1 MRCPVAL
8 LFLLASLCEAYETD
22 LAVAVDLATMKQ
34 RATAATR
41 LARRSEVSLEQWLEA
56 MRRFSPNGGAREGPW
71 TKVVPLHVDGR
82 LEQTEITVYVPEGY
96 RPERPAPLLL
106 VLHGAGADG
115 RDEYRR
121 WQELADAMDMLVVA
135 PSESGEN
142 EGYAFTRRERTAGL
156 EVLRWARR
164 RFNIDERRVHL
175 TGISRGGHMTWD
187 LGLRHPDRFASL
199 APMVGGP
206 RLDTRG
212 GQCNLR
218 FLENLRSTPIRDL
231 QGEGDDPRLLFNLR
245 LAFTHLKKLGAKDAD
260 LITFPGLG
268 HSFRMDAVD
277 WKTFFEGAAKG
288 PRPKH
293 VVHLCADPR
302 RGRANWLEILAV
314 ERDIKEAF
322 TPQVRPDRWNALDDA
337 GRRRFI
343 VRAAVERT
351 ARLEVVMREPGVF
364 EAESRGVR
372 RFRLL
377 LDTDMFDP
385 KLPVRVNWKGKTRSK
400 KVSASKGV
408 LLRDFV
414 ERFDRTFLPVAEIT
428 VP

>member
-1 MRCPVAL
+1 MRGPLAL
-8 LFLLASLCEAYETD
+8 LFLLGSLCEAYEID
-22 LAVAVDLATMKQ
+22 LAVAVDLATAKQ
-34 RATAATR
+34 RASAATK
-41 LARRSEVSLEQWLEA
+41 LARRREVTLEHWLEA
-56 MRRFSPNGGAREGPW
+56 MRRFSPKGGAREGPW
-71 TKVVPLHVDGR
+71 TKVVPLSVEGR
-82 LEQTEITVYVPEGY
+82 VEQTEVTAYVPAGY
-96 RPERPAPLLL
+96 GPEQPAPLLL

-121 WQELADAMDMLVVA
+121 WQELADAMDMIVVA

-142 EGYAFTRRERTAGL
+142 QGYAFTSRERTAGL

-245 LAFTHLKKLGAKDAD
+245 LAFTHLKKLGAKDVE

-277 WKTFFEGAAKG
+277 WKSFFEGAVRELR
-288 PRPKH
+288 PRH
-293 VVHLCADPR
+293 GVHLCADPR
-302 RGRANWLEILAV
+302 HGRADWMEILAV

-337 GRRRFI
+337 GKRRFI
-343 VRAAVERT
+343 VRAAVQRT
-351 ARLEVVMREPGVF
+351 ARLEVVMRGPGVF

-377 LDTDMFDP
+377 LDAEMYDP
-385 KLPVRVNWKGKTRSK
+385 AAPVRVTWKGKTRSK
-400 KVSASKGV
+400 KVSASRSV

-414 ERFDRTFLPVAEIT
+414 ERFDRTFLPVAEVTI
-428 VP
+428 P

>member
-1 MRCPVAL
+1 
-8 LFLLASLCEAYETD
+8 
-22 LAVAVDLATMKQ
+22 
-34 RATAATR
+34 
-41 LARRSEVSLEQWLEA
+41 
-56 MRRFSPNGGAREGPW
+56 
-71 TKVVPLHVDGR
+71 
-82 LEQTEITVYVPEGY
+82 
-96 RPERPAPLLL
+96 
-106 VLHGAGADG
+106 HGAGADG

-121 WQELADAMDMLVVA
+121 WQGLADALDMIVVA

-142 EGYAFTRRERTAGL
+142 DGYAFTPRERTAGL
-156 EVLRWARR
+156 EALRWARR

-231 QGEGDDPRLLFNLR
+231 QGEDDDPRLLFNLR
-245 LAFTHLKKLGAKDAD
+245 LAFAHLKKLGGKDAE
-260 LITFPGLG
+260 LITFSGLG

-277 WKTFFEGAAKG
+277 WRSFFEGAARS
-288 PRPKH
+288 PRPRH
-293 VVHLCADPR
+293 LVHLCADPR
-302 RGRANWLEILAV
+302 HGRADWMEILAV

-322 TPQVRPDRWNALDDA
+322 TPQVRPDKWNALDDA
-337 GRRRFI
+337 GRRKFI
-343 VRAAVERT
+343 VRAAVQRT
-351 ARLEVVMREPGVF
+351 ARLEVVMRGPGVF

-377 LDTDMFDP
+377 LDATMFDP
-385 KLPVRVNWKGKTRSK
+385 KVPVQVTWKGKTRSK
-400 KVSASKGV
+400 RVSASRRI

-414 ERFDRTFLPVAEIT
+414 ERFDRTFLPVAQIAI
-428 VP
+428 P